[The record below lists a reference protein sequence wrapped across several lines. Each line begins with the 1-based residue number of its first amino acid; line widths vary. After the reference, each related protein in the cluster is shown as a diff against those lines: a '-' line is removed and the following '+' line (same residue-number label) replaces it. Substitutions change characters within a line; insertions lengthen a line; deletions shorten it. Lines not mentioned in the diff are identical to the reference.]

1 MHVWPAV
8 GSFSTFLLELRFEV
22 NETSEVDFYQ
32 NDIRPAILTR
42 AKWHRRKRLQEVS
55 DHNYGLSTRSTS
67 LYLYRSTFWPSMS
80 FEILLLLYST
90 AHLQHYERP
99 TSFLSTASR
108 PACAPSNV
116 PQLAQVVRG
125 DVILHIC
132 CCPIHPNT
140 PQQFSV
146 DLSE

>member
-22 NETSEVDFYQ
+22 KETSEVDFYQ

-108 PACAPSNV
+108 PACAPSQCSPACSSCQGRRHIAHLLLPHS
-116 PQLAQVVRG
+116 PQHAPT
-125 DVILHIC
+125 ILC
-132 CCPIHPNT
+132 
-140 PQQFSV
+140 
-146 DLSE
+146 